1 MAVID
6 GTANNDTITP
16 ALITAGVSGTPTPFP
31 TDAND
36 ELHGHAGNDTLN
48 GGGGDDFIFG
58 DDTDDERGNDIIDG
72 GAGADFMYGHAG
84 NDTYI
89 VDNALD
95 QIIESS
101 AASGGIDTVKS
112 SVISIALS
120 TYGGDNSGIE
130 NLTLTG
136 SRALNATG
144 NNLANYIIG
153 NESTNTLL
161 GNGGNDTLV
170 GGGGNDTLDGGSGVD
185 LVRGGSGSDRLNGN
199 LGADTLIGG
208 SGQDV
213 FLFKSFAG
221 SMPGAAD
228 QLSAG
233 DNGTAFDGAGSAA
246 GDLIDL
252 SALDAN
258 ATVTGDQAFL
268 FGGSGK
274 QHLSLSE
281 VGTDTIVRGN
291 SDNDAAFEFQL
302 VIHDG
307 GVRASAYTAADFIL

>member
-1 MAVID
+1 
-6 GTANNDTITP
+6 
-16 ALITAGVSGTPTPFP
+16 
-31 TDAND
+31 
-36 ELHGHAGNDTLN
+36 
-48 GGGGDDFIFG
+48 
-58 DDTDDERGNDIIDG
+58 
-72 GAGADFMYGHAG
+72 
-84 NDTYI
+84 
-89 VDNALD
+89 
-95 QIIESS
+95 
-101 AASGGIDTVKS
+101 
-112 SVISIALS
+112 
-120 TYGGDNSGIE
+120 
-130 NLTLTG
+130 
-136 SRALNATG
+136 
-144 NNLANYIIG
+144 
-153 NESTNTLL
+153 
-161 GNGGNDTLV
+161 
-170 GGGGNDTLDGGSGVD
+170 
-185 LVRGGSGSDRLNGN
+185 
-199 LGADTLIGG
+199 
-208 SGQDV
+208 
-213 FLFKSFAG
+213 
-221 SMPGAAD
+221 MPGAAD